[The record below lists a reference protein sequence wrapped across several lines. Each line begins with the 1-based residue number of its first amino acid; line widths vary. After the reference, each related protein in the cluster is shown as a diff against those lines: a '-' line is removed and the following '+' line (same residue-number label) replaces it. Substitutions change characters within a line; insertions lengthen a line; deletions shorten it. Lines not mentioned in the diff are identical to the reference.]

1 MRKDGI
7 EIENGKIYLLKWN
20 EEKKEYDRIFMA
32 NRFIVN
38 IYTTD
43 GKYVGLMD
51 KGRLVASNR
60 IVSAKLDKDCNQSVT
75 IIIESV

>member
-7 EIENGKIYLLKWN
+7 EIEDGKIYLLKWN

-32 NRFIVN
+32 NRFIAN

-51 KGRLVASNR
+51 KGRLIASNR
-60 IVSAKLDKDCNQSVT
+60 IVSAKLDDNCNKCVT
-75 IIIESV
+75 VIIESV